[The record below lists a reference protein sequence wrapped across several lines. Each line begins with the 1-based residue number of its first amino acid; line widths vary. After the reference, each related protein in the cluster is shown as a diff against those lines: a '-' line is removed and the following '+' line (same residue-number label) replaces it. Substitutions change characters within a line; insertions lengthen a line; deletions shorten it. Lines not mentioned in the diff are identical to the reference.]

1 MWRIYNMLELRL
13 IEKNGKCGE
22 CAVWCN
28 VTTVFINNDVITFNI
43 AGESN
48 QIHFTEINKV
58 KSIKVVKK

>member
-1 MWRIYNMLELRL
+1 MLELRL

-28 VTTVFINNDVITFNI
+28 VTSVFINNDVITFNLV
-43 AGESN
+43 GESN
-48 QIHFTEINKV
+48 QIHFAEIDNF